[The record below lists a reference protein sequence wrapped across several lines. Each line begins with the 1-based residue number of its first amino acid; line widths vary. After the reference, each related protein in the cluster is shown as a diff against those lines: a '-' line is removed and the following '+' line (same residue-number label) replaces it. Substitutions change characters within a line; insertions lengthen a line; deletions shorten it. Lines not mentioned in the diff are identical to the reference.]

1 MKCGARSTSPAPT
14 EALKFSSSAWRLIV
28 ATVVSAI
35 RVVFLFPGTIF
46 AAACA
51 GANKPTGHIVSNGFW
66 QFSFFSIKKK
76 HKMKWFAESGG
87 KVFFSFFVPLQ
98 FDNFFC
104 IRAPDDKRLALR
116 GGF

>member
-1 MKCGARSTSPAPT
+1 
-14 EALKFSSSAWRLIV
+14 
-28 ATVVSAI
+28 
-35 RVVFLFPGTIF
+35 
-46 AAACA
+46 
-51 GANKPTGHIVSNGFW
+51 
-66 QFSFFSIKKK
+66 
-76 HKMKWFAESGG
+76 MKWFAESGG